1 MILVTGGTGF
11 VGHHV
16 VHALRTEDR
25 PVRALVRDP
34 SSDRARTLANWGCEL
49 AKGDVTDAESL
60 QGAVE
65 GCERVMHFVA
75 LIAERRPEPFER
87 VMKQG
92 TRDLVTAARDA
103 GVRRFVLMSALG
115 TNERSRN
122 IVPYYGAKWDMEQA
136 VKGSGLEHVIFR
148 PSFVFGREGGILP
161 LFMRQ
166 VRLAPVTPVA
176 GDGERRL
183 QPIWVEDVARFF
195 AGAVENEAAA
205 GQTFDLGGPDQIT
218 WNDLLARLRRVLG
231 VRRRPMVHVPMGVMR
246 AGAAVVE
253 RFPRP
258 PVTRDQLTML
268 TDADNVGDAGPANQT
283 FGIEPIGVDE
293 QLRRAAE

>member
-16 VHALRTEDR
+16 VHALRGEDR
-25 PVRALVRDP
+25 SVRALVRDP

-49 AKGDVTDAESL
+49 VQGDVTDAESL
-60 QGAVE
+60 RRAVD
-65 GCERVMHFVA
+65 GCEAVMHFVA
-75 LIAERRPEPFER
+75 LIAEPRPEPFER
-87 VMKQG
+87 IMKQG
-92 TRDLVTAARDA
+92 TRDLVAAAKDA
-103 GVRRFVLMSALG
+103 GVRRFVLQSALG
-115 TNERSRN
+115 TDERSKDL
-122 IVPYYGAKWDMEQA
+122 VPYYGAKWDMEQT

-148 PSFVFGREGGILP
+148 PSFIFGKDGGILP
-161 LFMRQ
+161 MFIRQ

-183 QPIWVEDVARFF
+183 QPIWVDDVARFF
-195 AGAVENEAAA
+195 ARAVDNEAPV

-231 VRRRPMVHVPMGVMR
+231 VRRRPTIHIPMGVMR
-246 AGAAVVE
+246 AGAAVIE
-253 RFPRP
+253 RLPRP

-268 TDADNVGDAGPANQT
+268 ADADNVGDARPANET